1 MTITRSFLIVGLTL
15 LAVAPVAAQVSGDT
29 VKIGVLTDASG
40 VYADLAG
47 EGARVATQMAVDEFG
62 GKVLGKPIQVL
73 YADHQNKADIAAGI
87 ARQWYDQDKVA
98 MILDLTNSGAALA
111 VQQVAKEKNR
121 IDIVTGAGAS
131 DLTGPA
137 CSPTGIHYV
146 YDTYALAVGTGGA
159 MVKEGGDSWFFLT
172 ADYAFGAALE
182 RDTGAAVT
190 AAGGKVLGA
199 VKHPLGNTDYSSFL
213 LQAQASG
220 AKVVG
225 LANAGQDTVQAIKQA
240 SEFGLTQGGKQRLAG
255 LLMFISDV
263 HALGLQAAQGL
274 ILTTG
279 YYWDRTDESRAFAK
293 RFYAKTQRM
302 PTMVQAGD
310 YSATL
315 HYLNAIKAANSDEAA
330 PVMAKMKATPIN
342 DAFVKNGKIRDD
354 GRMVY
359 DMYLAQVKTPAES
372 KAPWDYYKIL
382 QTIPG
387 DQAYRPIDKGECP
400 LVKKG

>member
-1 MTITRSFLIVGLTL
+1 MTRNFVVGLAM
-15 LAVAPVAAQVSGDT
+15 LAAAASPAAAQVSGDT

-47 EGARVATQMAVDEFG
+47 EGARVATQMAVEDFG

-73 YADHQNKADIAAGI
+73 YADHQNKPDIAAGI
-87 ARQWYDQDKVA
+87 ARQWYDQDKVG

-137 CSPTGIHYV
+137 CSATGIHYV
-146 YDTYALAVGTGGA
+146 YDTYALAVGTGAA
-159 MVKEGGDSWFFLT
+159 MVKQGGDSWFFLT

-182 RDTGAAVT
+182 RDTTDAVK
-190 AAGGKVLGA
+190 AAGGKVLGG
-199 VKHPLGNTDYSSFL
+199 VKHPLGTTDYSSFL

-220 AKVVG
+220 AKIIG

-255 LLMFISDV
+255 LLVFLSDV

-274 ILTTG
+274 VVTTG
-279 YYWDRTDESRAFAK
+279 YYWDMSDDTRGFAK
-293 RFYAKTQRM
+293 RYYAKTQRM

-315 HYLNAIKAANSDEAA
+315 HYLNAIKSANSDDTGQ
-330 PVMAKMKATPIN
+330 VMAKMRATPIN
-342 DAFVKNGKIRDD
+342 DPFVKNGKIRED
-354 GRMVY
+354 GRMVH
-359 DMYLAQVKTPAES
+359 DMYLAQVKSPAES
-372 KAPWDYYKIL
+372 KAPFDYYKIL

-387 DQAYRPIDKGECP
+387 EQAYRPLDKGECP